1 MRVTIEKQQDGTYIA
16 YNKGGQNSYIG
27 TGSTLL
33 EARDDFFNTMRE
45 AREALAEAGL
55 PVPSELTG
63 EVEFKFDVA
72 SLFEYFPMLN
82 VSAFARSIGINDGLM
97 RQYRRGGT
105 YISDAQL
112 SRIEQG
118 VHALGKQLSSLR
130 LV

>member
-16 YNKGGQNSYIG
+16 YNKGGKNSYIG
-27 TGSTLL
+27 TGSSVQ
-33 EARDDFFNTMRE
+33 EARKDFFNSMRE
-45 AREALAEAGL
+45 TCNALSEAGL
-55 PVPSELTG
+55 PIPKELTG
-63 EVEFKFDVA
+63 EPVFRFDIA
-72 SLFEYFPMLN
+72 SLFEYFPVLN
-82 VSAFARSIGINDGLM
+82 VSAFARSIGINDALM

-118 VHALGKQLSSLR
+118 VHELGKQLSSLR

>member
-16 YNKGGQNSYIG
+16 YNKGGKNSYIG
-27 TGSTLL
+27 TGSTVL
-33 EARDDFFNTMRE
+33 EARDDFFNSMRE
-45 AREALAEAGL
+45 SREALAEAGL
-55 PVPSELTG
+55 PVPAELT
-63 EVEFKFDVA
+63 EDAEFKFDIA
-72 SLFEYFPMLN
+72 SLFEYFPVLN